1 MTSKL
6 LNAFAAFSVATVI
19 TQMILCGYFLTRGT
33 INGDTATQVVALMN
47 GIDISG
53 NRLQQI
59 LRRSEDREQP
69 DFDDILD
76 ARKMESLDM
85 DMRLRSQ
92 NEFRDELSKML
103 ADLRVQRERF
113 DERRKSFDERLE
125 EIKQGAQ
132 EEGIVE
138 LQRILQS
145 LDAVQA
151 KEQLLRMYDDERI
164 DDVVNIVQAMSTEKR
179 KDILAEFVNKD
190 ESVKLADILRRIG
203 EGTPTTTLINQ
214 ARADL

>member
-1 MTSKL
+1 MISKL
-6 LNAFAAFSVATVI
+6 INALAAFSIATLI
-19 TQMILCGYFLTRGT
+19 TQMILFGYFLAKGT
-33 INGDTATQVVALMN
+33 INGDTVTQVVALMN
-47 GIDISG
+47 GIDITG
-53 NRLQQI
+53 NRLQQV
-59 LRRSEDREQP
+59 LADSEDREQP
-69 DFDDILD
+69 DFEEILD

-103 ADLRVQRERF
+103 ADLRIQRERF
-113 DERRKSFDERLE
+113 DERRKSFDQRLE

-132 EEGIVE
+132 DEGIKE

-151 KEQLLRMYDDERI
+151 KEQLLTMYDDERI

-179 KDILAEFVNKD
+179 KDILAEFVTKD
-190 ESVKLADILRRIG
+190 ETTKLAEILRRIG
-203 EGTPTTTLINQ
+203 EGTPTTSLINQ

>member
-1 MTSKL
+1 MTSKI

-19 TQMILCGYFLTRGT
+19 TQMILFGYFLSRGT
-33 INGDTATQVVALMN
+33 INGDTLTQVVGLMN

-59 LRRSEDREQP
+59 LRQSEDREQP
-69 DFDDILD
+69 DYDDILD

-103 ADLRVQRERF
+103 ADLRIQRERF

-132 EEGIVE
+132 EEGIME

-151 KEQLLRMYDDERI
+151 KEQLLTMYDDERI

-179 KDILAEFVNKD
+179 KDILAEFVSKD
-190 ESVKLADILRRIG
+190 ETTKLADILRRIS

-214 ARADL
+214 ARSDL

>member
-1 MTSKL
+1 MISKT
-6 LNAFAAFSVATVI
+6 LNAFVAFSVATVI
-19 TQMILCGYFLTRGT
+19 TQMILFGYFLSRGT
-33 INGDTATQVVALMN
+33 INGDTLTQVVGLMN
-47 GIDISG
+47 GIDITG

-59 LRRSEDREQP
+59 LRQSEDREQP
-69 DFDDILD
+69 DYDDILD

-132 EEGIVE
+132 EEGIME

-151 KEQLLRMYDDERI
+151 KEQLLTMYDDERI

-190 ESVKLADILRRIG
+190 ESTKLADILRRIS

-214 ARADL
+214 ARSDL

>member
-19 TQMILCGYFLTRGT
+19 TQMILFGYFLTRGT
-33 INGDTATQVVALMN
+33 INGDTLTQVVALMN

-53 NRLQQI
+53 NRLQQV
-59 LRRSEDREQP
+59 LRQSEDREQP

-103 ADLRVQRERF
+103 ADVRIQRERF

-132 EEGIVE
+132 EEGIKE

-151 KEQLLRMYDDERI
+151 KEQLLTMYEDERI
-164 DDVVNIVQAMSTEKR
+164 DDVVNIVQAMSTDKR
-179 KDILAEFVNKD
+179 KDILAEFVSKD
-190 ESVKLADILRRIG
+190 ETTKLADILRRIS

-214 ARADL
+214 ARSDL